1 MTNPVSNFPISYK
14 LSWLPRLI
22 RPSLEGERQGFLP
35 AEGAL
40 FPPPP
45 SSMKRLVFLGD
56 ISAVANRS
64 APEIDEGLRALIA
77 SADLVIGNCE
87 APVVERP
94 YRRFGTVAGTRHAM
108 TAGFLSGTL
117 RAAGIVPARLL
128 LSLANNHML
137 DQGVEG
143 YEETRHA
150 LAHLGIATIGGV
162 ADEPFR
168 PVDLGGLTIAFAA
181 FTQWRNADRND
192 FAGRVTMLE
201 DFANNGLAALRD
213 SRADLVCVVPH
224 WDREFRHFPSDTTR
238 ELAQKLAEAGAGLV
252 VGHHAHVLQ
261 PTELVGTTLV
271 AYGIGDFLSTA
282 LPRQPWPTRL
292 GAVVAVEVSTDP
304 STRGRVAA
312 YRFAPF
318 FRQRAGGRERLMP
331 LIEVNESAGVQ
342 ARNRFS
348 TLFPSTSHE

>member
-1 MTNPVSNFPISYK
+1 MSNFPLSYK

-22 RPSLEGERQGFLP
+22 RPSLAGERQGFLP

-40 FPPPP
+40 LSPLP
-45 SSMKRLVFLGD
+45 SSTKRLVFLGD

-94 YRRFGTVAGTRHAM
+94 HRRLGTAAGTRHAM
-108 TAGFLSGTL
+108 TAGFLSDTL
-117 RAAGIVPARLL
+117 RAAGIAPARLL

-143 YEETRHA
+143 YEETRRA
-150 LAHLGIATIGGV
+150 LAELGLATIGGA
-162 ADEPFR
+162 ADGPAR
-168 PVDLGGLTIAFAA
+168 VVDVGGLTIALAA
-181 FTQWRNADRND
+181 FTQWRNADRHD

-201 DFANNGLAALRD
+201 DFGDGGFAALRD
-213 SRADLVCVVPH
+213 ARADLVCIVPH
-224 WDREFRHFPSDTTR
+224 WDREFRHFPAAATR
-238 ELAQKLAEAGAGLV
+238 ELAQKLATAGAGLI

-261 PTELVGTTLV
+261 PAALIGKALV

-282 LPRQPWPTRL
+282 LPRQPWPSRL
-292 GAVVAVEVSTDP
+292 GAVLVVEVSTDL
-304 STRGRVAA
+304 SARGRIAA

-318 FRQRAGGRERLMP
+318 FRRRAGGRERLTP
-331 LIEVNESAGVQ
+331 LAEVSGSTGDR
-342 ARNRFS
+342 ARNRFAA
-348 TLFPSTSHE
+348 LFPPDAHE